1 MRKPFDM
8 ELFLSGVLTG
18 SKSVE
23 QRHIRQAK
31 IMQAAVR
38 QRWHRENPWT
48 WQYKHFFW
56 FLTQHLKM
64 RAKDTRYYY
73 YLTVLLI
80 RKRLGAKR
88 QMRINIESSDPRLGR
103 APRTGKSMTNHQ

>member
-1 MRKPFDM
+1 MSKPFDM

-18 SKSVE
+18 SKSVQ

-38 QRWHRENPWT
+38 QCWHRETPWT

-80 RKRLGAKR
+80 RKRLGAKS
-88 QMRINIESSDPRLGR
+88 QMRININNNGPRLGR
-103 APRTGKSMTNHQ
+103 APRTGKSLANHQ